1 MSSLSPKGRVRGFTL
16 IELLVVIAII
26 AVLIALLLPAVQAA
40 REAARRSQCV
50 NNLKQIGLAVMN
62 YESSNGALPPT
73 GAVSPSGFPP
83 SQIGTFGLKTRLL
96 FYMEQAA
103 LFNTVNFGLEPEDA
117 GGAND
122 TIIITKVNAFLCPS
136 DANDPGA
143 AFPYTMKNGSGTFPP
158 GSTNYPNNL
167 GTLYRSNGGL
177 YDGPAYVLGASQ
189 ATTATTPALAN
200 TPSNGVVTL
209 ASISDGT
216 SNTVIF
222 SEWVKG
228 VNNTTSPGLQQIYNA
243 TLAFPT
249 TNSYVPLLTYFNAC
263 NSSNAIHTA
272 FSRKGIDWCNQWNGQ
287 GGGYSQVMT
296 PNTKAC
302 YFSGDGQ
309 NYVDHTLIGAS
320 SSHPGGVNVGM
331 LDGSVRFVKSTVAPS
346 AWWALGTSAGG
357 EVISSDSY

>member
-1 MSSLSPKGRVRGFTL
+1 MRYRARPGFTL

-62 YESSNGALPPT
+62 YESANGAIPPT
-73 GAVSPSGFPP
+73 GAVSPSGFPR
-83 SQIGTFGLKTRLL
+83 SQIGTFGMKTRLL
-96 FYMEQAA
+96 FYLEQASIY
-103 LFNTVNFGLEPEDA
+103 NTVNFGYEPEDA
-117 GGAND
+117 TGAND
-122 TIIITKVNAFLCPS
+122 TIIITKLNALLCPS

-143 AFPYTMKNGSGTFPP
+143 AYPFTMKNGSGTFAP
-158 GSTNYPNNL
+158 GTTNYPNNI
-167 GTLYRSNGGL
+167 GTIYRSNGGL
-177 YDGPAYVLGASQ
+177 YDGPAYLLGASQ
-189 ATTATTPALAN
+189 ATTATTPVLAN
-200 TPSNGVVTL
+200 TPSNGTL
-209 ASISDGT
+209 ILAAITDGT
-216 SNTVIF
+216 SNTIIF

-228 VNNTTSPGLQQIYNA
+228 LNNTTSPGLQQIYNA

-249 TNSYVPLLTYFNAC
+249 TNTYVPLTTYFNSC
-263 NSSNAIHTA
+263 YSSNAIHTS

-302 YFSGDGQ
+302 YFSGDAQ

-320 SSHPGGVNVGM
+320 SNHPGGVNVGM
-331 LDGSVRFVKSTVAPS
+331 LDGSVRFVKNSVAQPT
-346 AWWALGTSAGG
+346 WWALGTNGGG
-357 EVISSDSY
+357 EVIDASSY